1 MLIDL
6 TVPSTA
12 RGERLDVW
20 LTSALDG
27 CTRSL
32 VSRLM
37 KQDLCVISTADGR
50 PLKAKAGYFLDGGE
64 SVAMEVPEIEPME
77 AVPEDLPLS
86 VLYEDDRLIVI
97 NKAPGMVVHPAIGHH
112 RGTMVNALLFR
123 YGTTLA
129 SGEGWRPGII
139 HRLDAETSGVI
150 AVARDDEA
158 LRFVQDAF
166 KARTVRKRYLALVA
180 GAPKADYVENTKW
193 IGRHAKDFRKRAI
206 RLEGEG
212 DAKEAQ
218 TTFLVHARCNG
229 YSVLEAR
236 PRTGRTHQ
244 IRVHLA
250 DLGHPILA
258 DPTYGRARTWP
269 LNPPTDPTAPCLR
282 RHALH
287 AWTLELPHPSGQLM
301 TFTAPI
307 PADMQL
313 WLPAG
318 VAPKPR

>member
-1 MLIDL
+1 
-6 TVPSTA
+6 
-12 RGERLDVW
+12 
-20 LTSALDG
+20 
-27 CTRSL
+27 
-32 VSRLM
+32 M
-37 KQDLCVISTADGR
+37 KQDLCVISSADGR

-64 SVAMEVPEIEPME
+64 NVALEVPEVEPME

-86 VLYEDDRLIVI
+86 ILHEDERLIVL

-112 RGTMVNALLFR
+112 RGTMVNALLYR

-150 AVARDDEA
+150 AVARDDAA
-158 LRFVQDAF
+158 LRYVQEAF

-180 GAPKADYVENTKW
+180 GTPKADFLENTKW
-193 IGRHAKDFRKRAI
+193 IGRHPKDFRKRAI
-206 RLEGEG
+206 RVEGEG

-229 YSVLEAR
+229 YSVVEAR

-258 DPTYGRARTWP
+258 DATYGRARTWP
-269 LNPPTDPTAPCLR
+269 LNPPVDASAPCLR

-287 AWTLELPHPSGQLM
+287 AWTLELPHPDGHLL
-301 TFTAPI
+301 TITAPL
-307 PADMQL
+307 PADLQP

-318 VAPKPR
+318 ITPKPR